1 MEKTF
6 WETKIEFKDLITMKD
21 FQTCAM
27 ATKKREK
34 DQDDMGLAF
43 SLFPVLVLKINWE
56 IKTDEEKRHW
66 IENLTDLKTF
76 TELTE
81 VMWELET
88 RFVQW
93 MDEKKKIQ

>member
-6 WETKIEFKDLITMKD
+6 GETKIEFKDLITMKD

-43 SLFPVLVLKINWE
+43 SLFPVLVLKIN
-56 IKTDEEKRHW
+56 
-66 IENLTDLKTF
+66 
-76 TELTE
+76 
-81 VMWELET
+81 
-88 RFVQW
+88 
-93 MDEKKKIQ
+93 